1 VDVRRLLRTDLDNE
15 LAKITYNDSS
25 ARKIAHLSDM
35 SSFHSK
41 QRSNVRRRS
50 LDWNEDKTAVS
61 SVTSKEAPVYAEDVW
76 NNLVQHAWQTANS
89 IHRTSIGSLIHSNEA
104 EQDSIPCPFLV
115 CTMEIKGQQRHSS
128 STNDYEDILTSFNK
142 GYEQSILIKS
152 AHNETCGVLTLTTS
166 DASQGIS
173 SYNGRHDIIAM
184 PLVDIIKIQQNTI
197 DETSSLGWSVPY
209 VNNSKA
215 DPSPSLSNNVTERLG
230 QWERL
235 IIVDFA
241 PGLGGMREESE
252 LLTVVNEIMS
262 DIQDMGEM
270 GWLHRLN
277 EQERQ
282 SYEVDESVAL
292 VPTLS
297 DMFSLTATLNNSSSV
312 GKDIHSNTRIA
323 FWNEAFERGIE
334 SEHACS
340 EMFSTLFVKPR
351 SGYYSFDLI
360 LNPADGPPP
369 SDYESSASNPACVSS
384 LIAGLSVH
392 RKYCCIVCC
401 HNIIRNA
408 TANALF
414 CALQHMFFL

>member
-1 VDVRRLLRTDLDNE
+1 
-15 LAKITYNDSS
+15 
-25 ARKIAHLSDM
+25 
-35 SSFHSK
+35 
-41 QRSNVRRRS
+41 
-50 LDWNEDKTAVS
+50 
-61 SVTSKEAPVYAEDVW
+61 
-76 NNLVQHAWQTANS
+76 
-89 IHRTSIGSLIHSNEA
+89 
-104 EQDSIPCPFLV
+104 
-115 CTMEIKGQQRHSS
+115 
-128 STNDYEDILTSFNK
+128 
-142 GYEQSILIKS
+142 
-152 AHNETCGVLTLTTS
+152 VLTLTTS